1 MVKSP
6 ARHHTHKTAD
16 VKGLFNAD
24 FSTDRHLPRDRA
36 QEGRS
41 VNRMVA
47 GIEHRRAPSSL
58 VDEGGKA
65 RAVHGRSEGEHLEGQ
80 RIGANDRARG
90 ARLAYGGTRGTEALR
105 VLRRARIGG
114 YQRLHGDARY

>member
-58 VDEGGKA
+58 ADEGGKV
-65 RAVHGRSEGEHLEGQ
+65 RAVH
-80 RIGANDRARG
+80 
-90 ARLAYGGTRGTEALR
+90 
-105 VLRRARIGG
+105 
-114 YQRLHGDARY
+114 